1 MDMIEKMIKE
11 GIYNECN
18 SDIYNSGI
26 GKLIKRYRLMKTR
39 DERIKFIISIFNEC
53 KKEINFDFQIL
64 TSYPLAYG
72 VCYPDSFID
81 IYIKAIDRLA
91 LRDGNKE
98 ASIQF
103 LYILFHELRHAIQYN
118 DKTLNLKNYRMAK
131 EEYIQTSEEK
141 RISQLP
147 KVMQM
152 LEPNYYYDNHDYFE
166 FEIDADIYGFLY
178 AYEFLNHYN
187 FKEYNDT
194 YNKNILEKLSNRNT
208 REYYDIENKFDDIL
222 DNVKKPFDIEYN
234 SFAKRKTF
242 EELMNNKLNDQN
254 LYNKLLLNKIKEEEI
269 IKLQKIKIK

>member
-1 MDMIEKMIKE
+1 M
-11 GIYNECN
+11 
-18 SDIYNSGI
+18 
-26 GKLIKRYRLMKTR
+26 
-39 DERIKFIISIFNEC
+39 
-53 KKEINFDFQIL
+53 
-64 TSYPLAYG
+64 
-72 VCYPDSFID
+72 
-81 IYIKAIDRLA
+81 
-91 LRDGNKE
+91 
-98 ASIQF
+98 
-103 LYILFHELRHAIQYN
+103 YILFYELRHAIQYN
-118 DKTLNLKNYRMAK
+118 DTTLNLKNYRMAK

-178 AYEFLNHYN
+178 AYELLNHYN
-187 FKEYNDT
+187 FKEYNDI

-222 DNVKKPFDIEYN
+222 DSVKKPFDIEYN

-242 EELMNNKLNDQN
+242 EELMNNNLSDQN

-269 IKLQKIKIK
+269 APGDLKYIIDNEINKLKYDIAFQKALEKDYYFFRRRNNQITKNKDKIKDTTTCQVLTK